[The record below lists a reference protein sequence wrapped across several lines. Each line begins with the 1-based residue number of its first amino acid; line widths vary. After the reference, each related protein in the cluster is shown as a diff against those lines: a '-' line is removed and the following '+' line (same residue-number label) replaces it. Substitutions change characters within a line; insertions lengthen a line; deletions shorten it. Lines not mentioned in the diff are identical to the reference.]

1 MHAKGFCRSLILG
14 IKKASYN
21 AGILTPSL
29 AVLGITDKFV
39 APSIVDICDLD
50 VRAKKG
56 IYL

>member
-1 MHAKGFCRSLILG
+1 MHAKGFCQSLILG

-21 AGILTPSL
+21 AGIFTLSL
-29 AVLGITDKFV
+29 AVLSITGKFV

-50 VRAKKG
+50 VWAKKG